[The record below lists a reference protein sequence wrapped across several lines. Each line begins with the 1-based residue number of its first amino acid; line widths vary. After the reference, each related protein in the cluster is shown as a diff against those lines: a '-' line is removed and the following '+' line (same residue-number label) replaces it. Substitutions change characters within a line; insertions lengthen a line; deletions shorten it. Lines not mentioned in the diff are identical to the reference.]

1 MEKLEIEELIKH
13 FITDIKKDEATDIL
27 FNLVSDIQGLE
38 KYREL
43 IFARDLIFIHLMD
56 NEKLDIKKDEIIQFL
71 KPHRTFFKNIRFFI
85 TQDIRVNDISTKIE
99 LIEI

>member
-1 MEKLEIEELIKH
+1 MEKQEMEELIKC
-13 FITDIKKDEATDIL
+13 FITDIKKDKATDIL

-85 TQDIRVNDISTKIE
+85 TQDIRVNDISTKIK